1 MEENIVT
8 ETEKV
13 SYQELTWLTTLVEQ
27 AKDWPEGQMSK
38 LMIIDKEKAIRL
50 METNEDNR
58 NLKSSVIEKIN
69 HDLVNSRYYL
79 NGETI
84 SVSRTMRLLNGQHRL
99 TAVIQTNIPIL
110 TWVIFG
116 VPDEYKTT
124 FDQGTSKTVA
134 DFLKMQRVASSKD
147 VSIIVKLILL
157 YAPGAEVTSKD
168 LANRRLSNQ
177 DKLEGYEQYRNQIHY
192 ALDTF
197 GRSKYAKVNRAI
209 AAITASHVLI
219 SREIPEKTV
228 DTFFDK
234 LTGTGGN
241 INHQDPVLWLR
252 AKINEVLNSR
262 VKIESSSEYKMNFI
276 LRAWNASILD
286 KKVTRLRTP
295 PEYPRIVKGNQIN
308 SDDIENDEFN

>member
-1 MEENIVT
+1 MELNLENNL
-8 ETEKV
+8 EKV
-13 SYQELTWLTTLVEQ
+13 NYQEMSWLTALVEE
-27 AKDWPEGQMSK
+27 AKSWPEGQMPK
-38 LMIIDKEKAIRL
+38 LMIIDKDKATRL
-50 METNEDNR
+50 MDTNEDNR
-58 NLKSSVIEKIN
+58 NLKMSVIEKIN
-69 HDLVNSRYYL
+69 HDLINSRYYL

-84 SVSRTMRLLNGQHRL
+84 SVSKNMRLLNGQHRL
-99 TAVIQTNIPIL
+99 TSIIQTDIPIL

-134 DFLKMQRVASSKD
+134 DFLKMQKVASSKD

-157 YAPGAEVTSKD
+157 YAPGAEVTHKD

-177 DKLEGYEQYRNQIHY
+177 DKLEAYEQYRNQIHY

-197 GRSKYAKVNRAI
+197 GRSKYAKINRAV
-209 AAITASHVLI
+209 AAITASHVVI
-219 SREIPEKTV
+219 SREVPEKTV

-241 INHQDPVLWLR
+241 IDHQDPVLWLR

-276 LRAWNASILD
+276 LRAWNASIME
-286 KKVTRLRTP
+286 KRVTRLRTP
-295 PEYPRIVKGNQIN
+295 PEYPRILRGYQI
-308 SDDIENDEFN
+308 DDTLEIDE

>member
-1 MEENIVT
+1 MEPNLEVNQ
-8 ETEKV
+8 EKV
-13 SYQELTWLTTLVEQ
+13 VFSEPSWLTALVEE
-27 AKDWPEGQMSK
+27 AKNWPEGQMPK
-38 LMIIDKEKAIRL
+38 LMIIDKDKAIRL

-58 NLKSSVIEKIN
+58 NLKGSVIEKIN
-69 HDLVNSRYYL
+69 HDLINSRYYL

-99 TAVIQTNIPIL
+99 NSVIQTGIPIK

-157 YAPGAEVTSKD
+157 YSPGAEVTNKD
-168 LANRRLSNQ
+168 LVDRRLSNQ
-177 DKLEGYEQYRNQIHY
+177 DKLEGYDQYKNQIHY

-197 GRSKYAKVNRAI
+197 GKSKYAKVNRAI
-209 AAITASHVLI
+209 ASITAGHVLI
-219 SREIPEKTV
+219 SREVPEMTV

-241 INHQDPVLWLR
+241 IDHQDPVLWLR

-262 VKIESSSEYKMNFI
+262 VKIESSSEYKLNFI
-276 LRAWNASILD
+276 LRAWNASIMD
-286 KKVTRLRTP
+286 KRVTRLRTP
-295 PEYPRIVKGNQIN
+295 PEYPRIVRGKQVDIDN
-308 SDDIENDEFN
+308 SDESED